1 MYKATRTLYNR
12 TKTISDW
19 KDVFDIPA
27 ILDEYGRVDKIVE
40 EEMKIREA
48 EIIIQIQRKKEELD
62 KQRKEREQSIYQQKM
77 RQTQYE
83 AEHREIQKRKQDE
96 VEKQRKEREKQ
107 ERLKR
112 EQEEAIQKKLDLKKQ
127 EEIERIEQ
135 NIQRIE
141 GCIRTRKKFN
151 SNNPQQYKCNI
162 QKLFISCIDISPSLP
177 SFLEW
182 LRSQPSFIV
191 HGDTHVSLRYKT
203 PYQGTD
209 RRYGYYQCRTCNQKW
224 TSGHSWKD
232 CGQKCQKCEMFIYP
246 HVQDPLIFNKSNKIL
261 NGPHDITRCERCIQ
275 LKHSCC

>member
-1 MYKATRTLYNR
+1 MSIMYKATRTLYNR
-12 TKTISDW
+12 TKMISDW

-40 EEMKIREA
+40 EEMKIRNIER
-48 EIIIQIQRKKEELD
+48 IIQNKLNEEKIE
-62 KQRKEREQSIYQQKM
+62 KQRKEREYSIYQQKM

-83 AEHREIQKRKQDE
+83 AEQREIQKRKE
-96 VEKQRKEREKQ
+96 EEIEKQRKERIDIQNREK
-107 ERLKR
+107 
-112 EQEEAIQKKLDLKKQ
+112 
-127 EEIERIEQ
+127 ERIEQNNQ

-151 SNNPQQYKCNI
+151 SNKPQQYKCSI

-182 LRSQPSFIV
+182 LRSHPNFIV
-191 HGDTHVSLRYKT
+191 HGDTHVSLQYKT

-209 RRYGYYQCRTCNQKW
+209 RRYGYYQCRPCNRKW

-261 NGPHDITRCERCIQ
+261 NGPHDSTRCERCIQ